1 MEQRSPDPV
10 QDPKAYQQHLLSL
23 LGDDDP
29 AEVQAATPAA
39 LRRLL
44 EDAGDDLWIRPEPKE
59 WSVLGCI
66 AHVADAELVMA
77 GRYRWV
83 LAHDEPPLYPYD
95 QDLRVERLHDDND
108 DPEPMLALFDA
119 VRMANLELWRR
130 TPAEWRSRAGIHAER
145 GPESYELAFRMIA
158 GHDRF
163 HIAQAERAMA
173 RVREGR

>member
-39 LRRLL
+39 LRRLVD
-44 EDAGDDLWIRPEPKE
+44 DAGDDLWIRPEPAE
-59 WSVLGCI
+59 WAVLGCI

-83 LAHDEPPLYPYD
+83 LAHDEPPLDPYD
-95 QDLRVERLHDDND
+95 QDLWVERLHDDND

-119 VRMANLELWRR
+119 VRTANLELWRR
-130 TPAEWRSRAGIHAER
+130 TPAEWRSRTGIHAER

-163 HIAQAERAMA
+163 HIAQAERAMM